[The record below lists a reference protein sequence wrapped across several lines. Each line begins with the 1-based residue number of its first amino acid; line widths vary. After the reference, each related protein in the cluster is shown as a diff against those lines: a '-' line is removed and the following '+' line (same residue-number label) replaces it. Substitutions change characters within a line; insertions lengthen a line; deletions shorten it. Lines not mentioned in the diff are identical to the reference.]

1 MTRITRC
8 TTPIL
13 ILALA
18 GGCSEAPE
26 SELAS
31 VEAVADHPSRFEGKL
46 VTLAGEVDD
55 IYGSS
60 AFELQS
66 EEDPFEIWE
75 ESVLVVTDA
84 PILMAGEG
92 LEDDD
97 EVLVTGTVRTL
108 TAMDVS
114 QRPGWDLPKDLVV
127 RTAKMPVLQA
137 DTVTVIER
145 RALWRNRDAMLGGSA
160 GAVTENGAD
169 PEAELVL
176 PAADETAANATGR
189 RAAANSGGV
198 GNGVMS
204 YREYASQDTPTPSAT
219 VRGEAVVTKVI
230 SDRAFWLETEG
241 VNGNE
246 PVLAIVREDVPR
258 HEMIDID
265 AGQTLR
271 FQSEIVQADGDAA
284 SEISGTLEADAQQA
298 IEEEDSFLSMHWS
311 DVRILASR

>member
-8 TTPIL
+8 TTPLL

-31 VEAVADHPSRFEGKL
+31 VEAVADNPSQFEGQL

-75 ESVLVVTDA
+75 ESVLVLTDA
-84 PILMAGEG
+84 PVLMAGEG
-92 LEDDD
+92 LEDDE

-114 QRPGWDLPKDLVV
+114 QRPGWDLPEDLVV
-127 RTAKMPVLQA
+127 RTAKMPVLMA

-145 RALWRNRDAMLGGSA
+145 RALWRNRAAMLGGSA
-160 GAVTENGAD
+160 GAVTETGAD
-169 PEAELVL
+169 PEVELVL
-176 PAADETAANATGR
+176 PSSGETA
-189 RAAANSGGV
+189 SGGV
-198 GNGVMS
+198 GNGVMT
-204 YREYASQDTPTPSAT
+204 YREYASQDTPPPSAT

-241 VNGNE
+241 VNGEE
-246 PVLAIVREDVPR
+246 PVLAVVREDVPR

-298 IEEEDSFLSMHWS
+298 IDDEDSFLSMHWS